1 MKKIIL
7 MFTIFFGFSYS
18 SIVEANPFG
27 NIKNPLSAITGGDE
41 AEEEAPTLNID
52 EAQAQLII
60 SLQSALSDVL
70 KAQAMIEEAK
80 GNKEKAA
87 ELNNTANNILG
98 DSISQEDIK
107 GALTLSSD
115 TVSAQSTT
123 FEEGQEMSDDAKS
136 AYAKALAPYLTSVAR
151 TAALSEPIGEFMNAA
166 QNQLKSI
173 RNPMEIRK
181 LKGTLQTGMFIGKT
195 VPKLI
200 VNLGKSTVGLLS
212 FAKKNGLDVRGA
224 EKKVGELELDIE

>member
-1 MKKIIL
+1 MKRIIL
-7 MFTIFFGFSYS
+7 MLTIFVGVGYVN
-18 SIVEANPFG
+18 IVEANPFG
-27 NIKNPLSAITGGDE
+27 KLKNPLSALTGDE
-41 AEEEAPTLNID
+41 DAEEEVPALNID

-70 KAQAMIEEAK
+70 RAQAMIEEAK

-98 DSISQEDIK
+98 DGISQEEIK

-115 TVSAQSTT
+115 TVTAQSTT
-123 FEEGQEMSDDAKS
+123 FDEGQEMSDDAKS
-136 AYAKALAPYLTSVAR
+136 AYAKALAPYLASVAR
-151 TAALSEPIGEFMNAA
+151 TAALSEPIGDFMNAA

-181 LKGTLQTGMFIGKT
+181 IKGTLQTGMFIGKT

-200 VNLGKSTVGLLS
+200 VNLGKSTVGLIS
-212 FAKKNGLDVRGA
+212 FARKNGLDVRGA